1 MISRIFK
8 EVHFDASH
16 RLLHYKGKCACLH
29 GHRWKVEVWMEGQVD
44 GRTGI
49 LVDYNTI
56 KNVIER
62 YDHQIILNEQ
72 DPMVAAILAFHPV
85 ITTPGEP
92 TSELLATLIAGM
104 LNEEC
109 ERLGL
114 TARVTRI
121 RVWESP
127 TCHAEVIYEGQ

>member
-1 MISRIFK
+1 
-8 EVHFDASH
+8 
-16 RLLHYKGKCACLH
+16 
-29 GHRWKVEVWMEGQVD
+29 
-44 GRTGI
+44 
-49 LVDYNTI
+49 
-56 KNVIER
+56 
-62 YDHQIILNEQ
+62 
-72 DPMVAAILAFHPV
+72 
-85 ITTPGEP
+85 
-92 TSELLATLIAGM
+92 M